1 MSDYVKVDSS
11 GRISAEDD
19 GASQRLASRQGRY
32 FLTPTSADIMLFVR
46 SPPVGGPSPKPR
58 VVLAGDMSSVP
69 LVEVVGF
76 VHQTRRTGVLR
87 VLSPSGERAIAF
99 RDGDVRSAVS
109 DNPRERLGEIAVRRG
124 FADAVTLEKIAAER
138 GPAQLGRALVE
149 RGVLKPH
156 DLWKCLQ
163 EQVVEI
169 FNGMLLSEGGAFVL
183 VEQDV
188 EDRGAALALSTQGL
202 LMDSIRRIDEMTEFR
217 KRLPA
222 DDAYLV
228 PIRPPGPELEAE
240 ERRLFELCNGSRTLA
255 DVIDAAR
262 LSEFEALK
270 IVFHLVEGRYVSA
283 AHEATPS
290 QEGLERTPESVAT
303 LFNQVFKEIRNA
315 VARIGVAVEFL
326 AAANSAIPSQSEAV
340 RHLLDG
346 HGFKNDGTVDAR
358 HLVENAAKAGLD
370 ADAMHAAL
378 SEVMF
383 FLLFQAGELLD
394 SKADEELSK
403 RVKTLL
409 AAAE

>member
-11 GRISAEDD
+11 GRVSPEDD
-19 GASQRLASRQGRY
+19 GATQRLASRQGRY
-32 FLTPTSADIMLFVR
+32 FLTPTSADLMLFVR
-46 SPPVGGPSPKPR
+46 SPPVGGVAPKPR
-58 VVLAGDMSSVP
+58 VVLAGDMSAVP
-69 LVEVVGF
+69 MVEVVGF
-76 VHQTRRTGVLR
+76 VNQTRRTGVLR
-87 VLSPSGERAIAF
+87 VLAPSGERAIAF
-99 RDGDVRSAVS
+99 REGDVRSAVS

-124 FADAVTLEKIAAER
+124 FLDSASLQKVLAER

-169 FNGMLLSEGGAFVL
+169 FNGMLLSGQGAFVL

-240 ERRLFELCNGSRTLA
+240 ERRMFELCNGSRTLA
-255 DVIDAAR
+255 DVIDASR
-262 LSEFEALK
+262 LSEFDALK
-270 IVFHLVEGRYVSA
+270 IVFHLVEGRYVSS
-283 AHEATPS
+283 AHEAAPS
-290 QEGLERTPESVAT
+290 IEPSERTPDAVAR
-303 LFNQVFKEIRNA
+303 LFNQVFKEIRNG
-315 VARIGVAVEFL
+315 VARIGVAAEFI
-326 AAANSAIPSQSEAV
+326 AAANAAVPSQSEPV
-340 RHLLDG
+340 RHLMDG
-346 HGFKNDGTVDAR
+346 NVFRNDGTVDAA
-358 HLVENAAKAGLD
+358 HLVANAVKSGLD
-370 ADAMHAAL
+370 ANAMHAAL

-403 RVKTLL
+403 RVKGLL